1 MRERFKRFRGFK
13 IGNDFIENIIFLTKE
28 YWQSEEKKKA
38 YFLLF
43 TIIALTLGAVYITV
57 LINQWYNGFYTALQN
72 YNTELIYS
80 GLWKFCYLAVIYIV
94 LVVYSFYLQQ
104 VLMLNWRKW
113 LTRKYLSNWLTD
125 QAYYKMEM
133 FGQNTDNPDQRISE
147 DINSFVSMTLSLSL
161 GLLKSVVTLVSFV
174 FVLWSLSGPLKFDF
188 LGTEWNIPGYLV
200 WVSLIYSVVGT
211 WLTHLVGKK
220 LVDLNFTQQR
230 FEADFRYSMMRVR
243 ENAEN
248 VAFYRGEEQEEH
260 VFKTR
265 FIRLID
271 NLWKIIKKQKQLI
284 WLNSGYSQIA
294 IIFPLAVMIPRY
306 LSKEITLGG
315 IMQTNSAFSNVQ
327 GALSYFADTYA
338 SLAEWQAVVKRLST
352 FAIHVN
358 KIQTETTKYKVICD
372 NSDNEELKLENWN
385 VDLPNGESLL
395 KEINYSFK
403 MGKNVLIKGVSGSG
417 KSTLL
422 RSIAKIWPY
431 TNGTLKMANDAEL
444 MFIPQK
450 SYLPLGTLKEAVL
463 YPSSKKLS
471 DEEVIKVLKICKI
484 GYLAD
489 GLNIEQD
496 WSHVLSGGEQ
506 QRLAFARALIYQP
519 KWLFLDEA
527 SSALDEE
534 TEQIMYQ
541 VLKEFLPNTTTISVA
556 HRSTLNSFHDLVMKL
571 DKKTASVRVTKMEK
585 IQA

>member
-1 MRERFKRFRGFK
+1 MKERLKRFRGFK
-13 IGNDFIENIIFLTKE
+13 IGNDFTENILFLTKE

-38 YFLLF
+38 YVLLL

-80 GLWKFCYLAVIYIV
+80 GLWKFCYLAAIYIV
-94 LVVYSFYLQQ
+94 LVVYSFYLKQ

-113 LTRKYLSNWLTD
+113 LTGKYLSNWLTE

-133 FGQNTDNPDQRISE
+133 FGQKTDNPDQRISE

-161 GLLKSVVTLVSFV
+161 GLLKSVVTLISFV
-174 FVLWSLSGPLKFDF
+174 FVLWGLSGPLKINF
-188 LGTEWNIPGYLV
+188 LGSDWNIPGYLV
-200 WVSLIYSVVGT
+200 WASLIYSVVGT

-220 LVDLNFTQQR
+220 LVGLNFTQQR

-248 VAFYRGEEQEEH
+248 VAFYRGEEQEET

-265 FIRLID
+265 FIKLVD
-271 NLWKIIKKQKQLI
+271 NLWEIIKKQKQLI

-306 LSKEITLGG
+306 LTKEITLGG
-315 IMQTNSAFSNVQ
+315 IMQTSSAFGNVQ
-327 GALSYFADTYA
+327 GSLSYFADTYA

-358 KIQTETTKYKVICD
+358 KIQNETTKYKVDSNICD
-372 NSDNEELKLENWN
+372 DDELKLENWK
-385 VDLPNGESLL
+385 VDLPNGENLL
-395 KEINYSFK
+395 KDINYNFQA
-403 MGKNVLIKGVSGSG
+403 GKNVLIKGVSGCG

-431 TNGTLKMANDAEL
+431 TNGSLTVADENDL

-450 SYLPLGTLKEAVL
+450 SYLPLGTLRAAVL
-463 YPSSKKLS
+463 YPSNKKLS
-471 DEEVIKVLKICKI
+471 DEEIIKVLKKCKI
-484 GYLAD
+484 GYLSDA
-489 GLNIEQD
+489 LNIEQD

-541 VLKEFLPNTTTISVA
+541 VLSECLPNTTLMSVA
-556 HRSTLNSFHDLVMKL
+556 HRSTLNSFHDLVMLL
-571 DKKTASVRVTKMEK
+571 DKKAASATVTKLE
-585 IQA
+585 II